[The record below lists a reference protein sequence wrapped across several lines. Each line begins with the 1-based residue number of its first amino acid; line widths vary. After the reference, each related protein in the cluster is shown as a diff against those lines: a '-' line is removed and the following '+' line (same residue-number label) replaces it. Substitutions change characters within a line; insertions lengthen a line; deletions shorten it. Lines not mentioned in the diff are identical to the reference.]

1 MKISPIAKYLR
12 ENNAVSKKVGKNTV
26 HFYTPKDE
34 YLGTLTKGSSKGVKF
49 VAVTIFNKKIKPIYS
64 KLTKTLKKTV
74 YVAGKT
80 PEEDKLVIKSF
91 TRIIEEKDF
100 ATRKKTQTIKENKL
114 KSQLTPLKEYLPINI
129 YSLKGDIKYSKTEIL
144 SKSETKF

>member
-1 MKISPIAKYLR
+1 MKISPIAKYLK
-12 ENNAVSKKVGKNTV
+12 ENNAVSKKINKNTV
-26 HFYTPKDE
+26 HFYSPKNE

-49 VAVTIFNKKIKPIYS
+49 VAVTIFDKTIKPIYS

-80 PEEDKLVIKSF
+80 SEEDKPVIKSF

-100 ATRKKTQTIKENKL
+100 ASRNKTRTIKENNIKA
-114 KSQLTPLKEYLPINI
+114 QLTLLKEYLPSNI
-129 YSLKGDIKYSKTEIL
+129 YSLKGDIKYSKPEIL
-144 SKSETKF
+144 SKTETKF